1 MFFLKKIFQ
10 KKLNIEEVEDLLF
23 ESGVEPK
30 FADMII
36 TKIKDSGSKE
46 DDLRRLI
53 KSELLS
59 QFKEKQFG
67 NFQPKT
73 KSLMVIAGNN
83 GSGKT
88 TFIGKFIQYFQQNGL
103 KPAVNFLN
111 SIFSTLGKHSHNDL
125 AKKYTSSRFTVLS
138 KPFSSSVAPTA
149 SILFAL

>member
-53 KSELLS
+53 K
-59 QFKEKQFG
+59 
-67 NFQPKT
+67 
-73 KSLMVIAGNN
+73 
-83 GSGKT
+83 
-88 TFIGKFIQYFQQNGL
+88 
-103 KPAVNFLN
+103 
-111 SIFSTLGKHSHNDL
+111 
-125 AKKYTSSRFTVLS
+125 
-138 KPFSSSVAPTA
+138 
-149 SILFAL
+149 

>member
-103 KPAVNFLN
+103 KPAVIAADTFRAAAMEQLEHFAN
-111 SIFSTLGKHSHNDL
+111 
-125 AKKYTSSRFTVLS
+125 RFNVPIVRGSDKEDPSAVVYRGIDQL
-138 KPFSSSVAPTA
+138 
-149 SILFAL
+149 